1 MKKDKCKAGQY
12 TTNSIVTHSPLVC
25 FGGFGQHRCKYLEE
39 CLSMYLDE
47 KKLRRLLKKLLTICP
62 KCGKKMKQTT
72 DPIAKKKT
80 GHLWAC
86 ECSPKKQI
94 SIG

>member
-25 FGGFGQHRCKYLEE
+25 FGGFGQPRCGYLTE

-47 KKLRRLLKKLLTICP
+47 KKLKRVLKRLLTICP
-62 KCGKKMKQTT
+62 KCGKKMKQVKDKMTGT
-72 DPIAKKKT
+72 IT